1 MLDGGRLHVDG
12 EDFLIQA
19 LVHALQHRVVF
30 SLLVGYGIVFL
41 DTTDALDGHILG
53 NLNGIGA
60 PGGNHFPAGADEET
74 VQGFSFNDG
83 SSAIEPTKFFYIFA

>member
-41 DTTDALDGHILG
+41 DTTDTLESHILG
-53 NLNGIGA
+53 NLNGIGT
-60 PGGNHFPAGADEET
+60 PGSNHFPTGTDEESA
-74 VQGFSFNDG
+74 QGLAFKYG